1 MNTFQPKTTLGIL
14 GGGQLGKML
23 IQAAIDWD
31 IFVKVMDPD
40 PQAPCSTLADE
51 FVHGS
56 IEDESA
62 VIAFGQDCDV
72 ITIEIEHVN
81 TEALSVLQHQGK
93 LVYPGPDI
101 IRMVQNKRL
110 QKQFYQEKGYPTS
123 QFWLVDNRDEVYQYT
138 HQLPLVHKTATAGY
152 DGKGVKVLHQRS
164 DIDQTFDMPGL
175 VEEKVDIQKEISVI
189 VSRNPKGAIS
199 VYSPVEMVFHPAG
212 NLVEYLIAP
221 GTLTDTQ
228 VSEACQMAQRLIE
241 ELDHVGLLAVEMFL
255 DKEDRLLINEI
266 APRPHN
272 SGHHTIR
279 ACMTSQYE
287 QHLRA
292 ILGLPP
298 GATDQLIPA
307 AMVNILGDPN
317 LSGSPVY
324 EGIEAVLEIPGA
336 YPFFYGKNES
346 RPFRKMGH
354 VTILDQDT
362 ARLKRKI
369 DLVRRSIT
377 IVCRGNNR

>member
-1 MNTFQPKTTLGIL
+1 MNTFQLKTTLGVL

-40 PQAPCSTLADE
+40 PHAPCSTLADE
-51 FVHGS
+51 FVQDS

-62 VIAFGQDCDV
+62 VIAFGQNCDV

-81 TEALSVLQHQGK
+81 TQALSILQHQGK
-93 LVYPGPDI
+93 LVYPGPGI
-101 IRMVQNKRL
+101 ISMVQNKRL
-110 QKQFYQEKGYPTS
+110 QKQFYQQKGYPTS
-123 QFWLVDNRDEVYQYT
+123 QFWLVDSREEIYPYSYR
-138 HQLPLVHKTATAGY
+138 LPLVHKTATAGY
-152 DGKGVKVLHQRS
+152 DGKGVNVLHHQS
-164 DIDQTFDMPGL
+164 DIDQTFDTPGL
-175 VEEKVDIQKEISVI
+175 LEEKIDIQKEISVI
-189 VSRNPKGAIS
+189 VARNHKGAIS
-199 VYSPVEMVFHPAG
+199 VYSPVEMVFHPEG

-221 GTLTDTQ
+221 STLSDAQ
-228 VSEACQMAQRLIE
+228 VSEACQMAQQLVE
-241 ELDHVGLLAVEMFL
+241 DLNHVGLLAVEMFL
-255 DKEDRLLINEI
+255 DKQDRLMINEI

-292 ILGLPP
+292 IFGLPL
-298 GATDQLIPA
+298 GATDQMIPA
-307 AMVNILGDPN
+307 AMVNILGNPN
-317 LSGSPVY
+317 DIGSPIY
-324 EGIEAVLEIPGA
+324 EGIEAVLEIPGV

-354 VTILDQDT
+354 ITILDQD
-362 ARLKRKI
+362 ANRLKRKI
-369 DLVRRSIT
+369 DLVKHKIK
-377 IVCRGNNR
+377 IYV